1 MKQKKILPIVFL
13 LLSNLLFAQGQEKL
27 PDKTDVW
34 IFDKTVDNVE
44 FYYRLMDC
52 TGQKVVFL
60 KFINRNTHNV
70 KISWKESFDTQTQ
83 KQIEGFRGRKH
94 LVIGNGETSQT
105 GCTDRRFRECLVLPE
120 DADPTSI
127 VQIVKF
133 SYKEI
138 TVSKDK

>member
-1 MKQKKILPIVFL
+1 MLFIFL
-13 LLSNLLFAQGQEKL
+13 FLCNLVFAQKHEKL
-27 PDKTDVW
+27 PDKTGSW

-44 FYYRLMDC
+44 FYYQIVDC
-52 TGQKVVFL
+52 MGQKVVFL
-60 KFINRNTHNV
+60 KFVNRNTRNV
-70 KISWKESFDTQTQ
+70 KISWKESFDTQTK
-83 KQIEGFRGRKH
+83 KQVEGFRGRKQ

-138 TVSKDK
+138 TVSNDK